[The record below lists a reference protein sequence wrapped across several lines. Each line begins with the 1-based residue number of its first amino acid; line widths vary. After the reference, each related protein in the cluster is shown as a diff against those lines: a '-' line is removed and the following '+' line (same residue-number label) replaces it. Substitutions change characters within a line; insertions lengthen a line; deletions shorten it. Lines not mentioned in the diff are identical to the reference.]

1 MRRYWNRLLPEYLF
15 TWPAFISTFT
25 WAFLIH
31 FSDSLLNQSGDYLQR
46 FVVVFALHL
55 LVFSIIFLATRL
67 YINRVSP
74 SYVPITLFLTICLAG
89 LGRGYLFDVWL
100 YSWDIAETLRIG
112 FRMRSSLLNTAVS
125 FVLVIIAIA
134 NMRRHQM
141 VAGQL
146 LRERARLENIQL
158 VADEQAER
166 FYKTLV
172 KSITSDLKLRVDQMS
187 GKSAQEVL
195 ALLNELINK
204 VVQPLSRELSSQ
216 SQQWIPDFVGTPKV
230 KVQWLALLTRSFNPM
245 RVNYV
250 AIPLLLTL
258 IVSPTILV
266 NSSPSE
272 AVTGLGLTNAVA
284 ISLGYLFRQ
293 IYRKRRGWMVE
304 YFAVVSLTAISMG
317 IASTYLTRDY
327 DSKFSLLL
335 PGSIFYIISATLLS
349 LISGAEEQR
358 KNGESELKLTVD
370 RLQWN
375 VSRVRERQRQ
385 NYRKL
390 SRNLHDQVQAQLSS
404 KYLELDKYLTRGN
417 LPDDFLPKMV
427 DTFSA
432 LIDGLANREVTI
444 EPIEVV
450 VERIRENW
458 VNIATISLES
468 DLAILKVIEED
479 SLCSTSIIDV
489 IPELVFNGIKHG
501 KATEIEM
508 FLEFIEDQKIRLS
521 VIDNGS
527 FEKVES
533 AIGLGTSILNESCIS
548 WTRERRAARTF
559 TITDFAF
566 CPSSQLHV

>member
-1 MRRYWNRLLPEYLF
+1 
-15 TWPAFISTFT
+15 
-25 WAFLIH
+25 
-31 FSDSLLNQSGDYLQR
+31 
-46 FVVVFALHL
+46 
-55 LVFSIIFLATRL
+55 
-67 YINRVSP
+67 
-74 SYVPITLFLTICLAG
+74 
-89 LGRGYLFDVWL
+89 
-100 YSWDIAETLRIG
+100 
-112 FRMRSSLLNTAVS
+112 
-125 FVLVIIAIA
+125 
-134 NMRRHQM
+134 
-141 VAGQL
+141 
-146 LRERARLENIQL
+146 
-158 VADEQAER
+158 
-166 FYKTLV
+166 
-172 KSITSDLKLRVDQMS
+172 
-187 GKSAQEVL
+187 
-195 ALLNELINK
+195 
-204 VVQPLSRELSSQ
+204 
-216 SQQWIPDFVGTPKV
+216 
-230 KVQWLALLTRSFNPM
+230 
-245 RVNYV
+245 
-250 AIPLLLTL
+250 
-258 IVSPTILV
+258 
-266 NSSPSE
+266 
-272 AVTGLGLTNAVA
+272 
-284 ISLGYLFRQ
+284 
-293 IYRKRRGWMVE
+293 MVE
-304 YFAVVSLTAISMG
+304 YFAVVSLTGISMG
-317 IASTYLTRDY
+317 IASTYLTQDY

-358 KNGESELKLTVD
+358 KSSESELKLTVD

-404 KYLELDKYLTRGN
+404 KYLELDKFLARGN
-417 LPDDFLPKMV
+417 LPDEFLPKMI

-432 LIDGLANREVTI
+432 LIDGLAKREVTI
-444 EPIEVV
+444 EPIDVV

-479 SLCSTSIIDV
+479 SLCCTSIIDV

-521 VIDNGS
+521 VIDNGN

-566 CPSSQLHV
+566 SPSSQLHV

>member
-1 MRRYWNRLLPEYLF
+1 
-15 TWPAFISTFT
+15 
-25 WAFLIH
+25 
-31 FSDSLLNQSGDYLQR
+31 
-46 FVVVFALHL
+46 
-55 LVFSIIFLATRL
+55 
-67 YINRVSP
+67 
-74 SYVPITLFLTICLAG
+74 
-89 LGRGYLFDVWL
+89 
-100 YSWDIAETLRIG
+100 
-112 FRMRSSLLNTAVS
+112 MRSSLLNTAVS

-166 FYKTLV
+166 FYETLV